1 MSGVATAGVVWAG
14 AAAFGQGGG
23 GFGEAAGALGTGGGG
38 ADCGCLLGEKAWFS
52 HSGCRLGT
60 AAGVCQRE
68 WANGQLVR
76 GHVPASNQK

>member
-1 MSGVATAGVVWAG
+1 MSGVATDWRRLGPGRRASDRRWWLRR
-14 AAAFGQGGG
+14 GGG
-23 GFGEAAGALGTGGGG
+23 RLGGRRGGVG
-38 ADCGCLLGEKAWFS
+38 CGCLLGETAWFS